1 MIIWLASYPKSGNT
15 WVRAIISSLLYSD
28 DGIFKF
34 SFLKK
39 IDQFPEK
46 KYFKDF
52 VKDFGDFDLIKKNWI
67 LAQDKINL
75 NNNIK
80 IFKTHQGKYTVNND
94 DFTNNENTKAI
105 IYIVRDPRNI
115 VTSISNHF
123 TKSVNESL
131 KFMLSNSVI
140 GDNKSFEESIKD
152 KNSRMLTLLGK
163 WNDHYRSWTRK
174 KDNLLLIRYEDLIL
188 NPKSEINRISMFLKN
203 YMEFKVN
210 NEKLD
215 NIIKTTSFENLKKLE
230 KEETFDEGVLDKKT
244 KNKVNFFYMGS
255 KNRWEEL
262 LNKEITQSIEK
273 NFYKEMKEIGYL
285 D

>member
-230 KEETFDEGVLDKKT
+230 KEETFNEGVLDKKT

-255 KNRWEEL
+255 KNRWEKL

>member
-52 VKDFGDFDLIKKNWI
+52 VKDFGNFDLIKKNWI

-115 VTSISNHF
+115 ITSISNHF

-230 KEETFDEGVLDKKT
+230 KEETFNEGVLDKKT

>member
-80 IFKTHQGKYTVNND
+80 IFKTHQGKYTVNHD

-123 TKSVNESL
+123 TKSINESL

-230 KEETFDEGVLDKKT
+230 KEETFNEGVLNKKT

>member
-52 VKDFGDFDLIKKNWI
+52 VKDFGNFDLIKKNWI

-230 KEETFDEGVLDKKT
+230 KEETFNEGVLDKKT

>member
-52 VKDFGDFDLIKKNWI
+52 VKDFGNFDLIKKNWI

-188 NPKSEINRISMFLKN
+188 NPKSEINRISIFLKN

-230 KEETFDEGVLDKKT
+230 KEETFNEGVLDKKT

>member
-1 MIIWLASYPKSGNT
+1 
-15 WVRAIISSLLYSD
+15 
-28 DGIFKF
+28 
-34 SFLKK
+34 
-39 IDQFPEK
+39 
-46 KYFKDF
+46 
-52 VKDFGDFDLIKKNWI
+52 
-67 LAQDKINL
+67 
-75 NNNIK
+75 
-80 IFKTHQGKYTVNND
+80 
-94 DFTNNENTKAI
+94 
-105 IYIVRDPRNI
+105 
-115 VTSISNHF
+115 
-123 TKSVNESL
+123 
-131 KFMLSNSVI
+131 MLSNSVI

-188 NPKSEINRISMFLKN
+188 NPKSEINRISVFLKN

-230 KEETFDEGVLDKKT
+230 KEETFNEGVLDKKT

>member
-28 DGIFKF
+28 DGMFKF

-52 VKDFGDFDLIKKNWI
+52 VKDFGNFDLIKKNWI

-230 KEETFDEGVLDKKT
+230 KEETFNEGVLDKKT
-244 KNKVNFFYMGS
+244 KNKVDFFYMGS

>member
-28 DGIFKF
+28 DGMFKF

-52 VKDFGDFDLIKKNWI
+52 VKDFGNFDLIKKNWI

-188 NPKSEINRISMFLKN
+188 NPKSEINRISVFLKN

-230 KEETFDEGVLDKKT
+230 KEETFNEGVLDKKT

-255 KNRWEEL
+255 INRWEEL

>member
-52 VKDFGDFDLIKKNWI
+52 VKDFGNFDLIKKNWI

-230 KEETFDEGVLDKKT
+230 KEETFNEGVLDKKT

-255 KNRWEEL
+255 KNRWEKL